1 MPWLFGPM
9 ADGRTRPAQPK
20 HRDSLSPQDDLAMT
34 TDPKSSP
41 AAPLTASTPHQ
52 SMKIFTYP
60 KIIFIIPTLIASL
73 ICGIGMTV
81 IRDRT
86 NDPTKGRT
94 PPPVQV
100 GQSTTTVKT
109 PGNVTTTTKLTEKDP
124 QRIRRFSSPQNILG
138 VIFLATFAL
147 NLLIMAIDFPRFT
160 ILLLILGIFGFGF
173 FFLWLNVYYNLV
185 PPLVNALEAIYV
197 VANAGF
203 YFMTSF
209 ILTAILAII
218 WVTRY
223 LDYWEILPNE
233 ILHNHGP
240 FSDLERYP
248 TMNLKFDKEIPDIL
262 EYCILRSGRL
272 VLHVGNERKSIVLD
286 NVLWIDRKEDRLKKL
301 MSRLEVRITSDQE
314 AAEPI

>member
-1 MPWLFGPM
+1 M
-9 ADGRTRPAQPK
+9 
-20 HRDSLSPQDDLAMT
+20 S
-34 TDPKSSP
+34 TDPKSATP
-41 AAPLTASTPHQ
+41 PPVVNAPHQ

-73 ICGIGMTV
+73 ICGIGMT
-81 IRDRT
+81 IISDRT
-86 NDPTKGRT
+86 VDPTKGMAT
-94 PPPVQV
+94 TAKEATQK
-100 GQSTTTVKT
+100 GQTTTTVKT
-109 PGNVTTTTKLTEKDP
+109 PGNTTTTTKTTETKP
-124 QRIRRFSSPQNILG
+124 ERIRRFSSPQNILG
-138 VIFLATFAL
+138 VIFLAVFAL
-147 NLLIMAIDFPRFT
+147 NLLIIAIDFPRFT
-160 ILLLILGIFGFGF
+160 ILLLILGVFGFGF

-203 YFMTSF
+203 YFMLSF
-209 ILTAILAII
+209 IMTTILAIV

-262 EYCILRSGRL
+262 EYMILRSGRL

-314 AAEPI
+314 ASEPI

>member
-1 MPWLFGPM
+1 M
-9 ADGRTRPAQPK
+9 
-20 HRDSLSPQDDLAMT
+20 S
-34 TDPKSSP
+34 TDPKSSTP
-41 AAPLTASTPHQ
+41 PPIVNVPHQ

-73 ICGIGMTV
+73 ICGIGMFV
-81 IRDRT
+81 IQDRT
-86 NDPTKGRT
+86 VDPTKGIAAT
-94 PPPVQV
+94 AKEPVQK
-100 GQSTTTVKT
+100 GQTTTTVKT
-109 PGNVTTTTKLTEKDP
+109 PGSTTTTTKATETKP
-124 QRIRRFSSPQNILG
+124 ERIRRFSSPQNILG
-138 VIFLATFAL
+138 VIFLAVFAL
-147 NLLIMAIDFPRFT
+147 NLLIIAIDFPRFT
-160 ILLLILGIFGFGF
+160 ILLLILGVFGFGF

-203 YFMTSF
+203 YFMLSL
-209 ILTAILAII
+209 ILTVILAII

-262 EYCILRSGRL
+262 EYMILRSGRL

>member
-1 MPWLFGPM
+1 M
-9 ADGRTRPAQPK
+9 
-20 HRDSLSPQDDLAMT
+20 S
-34 TDPKSSP
+34 TDPKSS
-41 AAPLTASTPHQ
+41 APPSIANVPHQ

-73 ICGIGMTV
+73 ICGIGMFV
-81 IRDRT
+81 IQDRT
-86 NDPTKGRT
+86 VDPTKGIAAT
-94 PPPVQV
+94 AKEPVQK
-100 GQSTTTVKT
+100 GQTTTTVKT
-109 PGNVTTTTKLTEKDP
+109 PGSTTTTTKVTETKP
-124 QRIRRFSSPQNILG
+124 ERIRRFSSPQNILG
-138 VIFLATFAL
+138 VIFLAVFAL
-147 NLLIMAIDFPRFT
+147 NLLIIAIDFPRFT
-160 ILLLILGIFGFGF
+160 ILLLILGVFGFGF

-203 YFMTSF
+203 YFMLSLIITV
-209 ILTAILAII
+209 ILAII

-262 EYCILRSGRL
+262 EYMILRSGRL

>member
-1 MPWLFGPM
+1 
-9 ADGRTRPAQPK
+9 
-20 HRDSLSPQDDLAMT
+20 
-34 TDPKSSP
+34 
-41 AAPLTASTPHQ
+41 
-52 SMKIFTYP
+52 MKIFTYP
-60 KIIFIIPTLIASL
+60 KIIFIIPTLVAAL
-73 ICGIGMTV
+73 ICGIGMTI

-86 NDPTKGRT
+86 IDPTKGMQEK
-94 PPPVQV
+94 VV
-100 GQSTTTVKT
+100 EQSHETTTVKT
-109 PGNVTTTTKLTEKDP
+109 PGNSTTITKENKTNP
-124 QRIRRFSSPQNILG
+124 VRIRRFSSAQNVLGILFLG
-138 VIFLATFAL
+138 VFAL
-147 NLLIMAIDFPRFT
+147 NLLVIAIDFPRFT
-160 ILLLILGIFGFGF
+160 ILLLVLGIFGFGF
-173 FFLWLNVYYNLV
+173 FFLWLNVYYDLV
-185 PPLVNALEAIYV
+185 PPLVNALEAIFV

-203 YFMTSF
+203 YFMMSF
-209 ILTAILAII
+209 IITCILGII

-262 EYCILRSGRL
+262 EYAILRSGRL